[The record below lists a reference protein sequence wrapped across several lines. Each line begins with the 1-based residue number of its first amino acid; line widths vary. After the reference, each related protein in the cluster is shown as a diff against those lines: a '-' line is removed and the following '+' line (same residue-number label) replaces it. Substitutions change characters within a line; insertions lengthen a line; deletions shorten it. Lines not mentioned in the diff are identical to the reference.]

1 MNGKRIA
8 ALLFVIVSGA
18 APILAAVKTD
28 TVIVSHSATGA
39 EIKQVETADPGCMK
53 AQVFKNL
60 HHYGKQEYAAIVFI

>member
-18 APILAAVKTD
+18 APVLAAVKTD

-53 AQVFKNL
+53 AQVFKNP